1 MSPAFQDCL
10 FDECRG
16 RTIANVEIIF
26 LIIGMA
32 LLGVGSAIILSEVR
46 ARRGSTPVQGRVIGF
61 SIGKSRNQNLSSY
74 HTVAEFIAQNGGK
87 YYIEGSVGSS
97 VPLHKVGQ
105 TVTVLAHARE
115 PDKAVLKSRLS
126 YTLGGAFVFFGLIA
140 LAAFPLTFR
149 LNTFSVVV
157 ALIILGGLAAKVRVA
172 WRREPLSLQAWREYK
187 KKILATRVFT
197 DATKD
202 QIAWADP
209 VRIVSAIEDYRK
221 ANRFAIPVLFV
232 LSLSL
237 LFLSYYFYGRN
248 QAFLET
254 ADHAVGTVV
263 HLEERDSSDGD
274 STYAAVVEYS
284 DRRGASF
291 KFVDSFS
298 SSPPRYHAGDI
309 VNVLY
314 SREDP
319 NIAQID
325 RGLLNHWPTALLGV
339 PGVLF
344 LVMGLHSVTK
354 RFR

>member
-1 MSPAFQDCL
+1 MFG
-10 FDECRG
+10 ECRG
-16 RTIANVEIIF
+16 STIDRVEIIF

-61 SIGKSRNQNLSSY
+61 SIGKSRNPNLSSY

-263 HLEERDSSDGD
+263 HLEERDLSDGD
-274 STYAAVVEYS
+274 SNTYAAVVEYS
-284 DRRGASF
+284 DRRGAKF

-314 SREDP
+314 NREDP

-325 RGLLNHWPTALLGV
+325 RGFLNHWATALLGV